1 MLQAHWAGEMVELSW
16 KPRATVFKN
25 FLSAEE
31 CELLI
36 ALARNLAP
44 PTSKGLQGSASSAC
58 ACCIARS
65 VAVLA
70 RAAALWIEPDAWH
83 VAVSKL
89 ARACQ
94 ITAAGLLQCQ
104 AHSSHAWVSIART
117 VCGARVGCA
126 ALAWLLSWAGAARP
140 QSKPKM
146 SKSTVVDP
154 ETGKRIPSDVRPRRR
169 SLLWECALFMRGRAL
184 DSRVGIGVGQGQVC
198 GYALFMRGRG
208 VLVRGGRAAC
218 GSGCAARRARARAG
232 WPHCALRRPA
242 SQSPGAHMSMAAWE
256 MRHRT
261 AAQSGTGERGHAP
274 RVSLSWS
281 GVQAAKR
288 RQPPCGSASAAA
300 QRERLGR
307 GGQAERAAAIGA
319 HLARVYPPG
328 GGRPRARARARAQVR
343 TSTGT
348 FFGLGEHPVLRDI
361 EQRIA
366 AVTHLPI
373 INGEGIQV
381 PRAPACHR
389 RRVCHKAY
397 GSQPA

>member
-184 DSRVGIGVGQGQVC
+184 DSRVGIGVGQGQPGAGGVALRASCVARRC
-198 GYALFMRGRG
+198 G
-208 VLVRGGRAAC
+208 AAAAAP
-218 GSGCAARRARARAG
+218 AARRL
-232 WPHCALRRPA
+232 P
-242 SQSPGAHMSMAAWE
+242 
-256 MRHRT
+256 
-261 AAQSGTGERGHAP
+261 
-274 RVSLSWS
+274 
-281 GVQAAKR
+281 
-288 RQPPCGSASAAA
+288 GSAADPRSGA
-300 QRERLGR
+300 R
-307 GGQAERAAAIGA
+307 GAEAT
-319 HLARVYPPG
+319 HPG
-328 GGRPRARARARAQVR
+328 LC
-343 TSTGT
+343 STT
-348 FFGLGEHPVLRDI
+348 VIDAVLNS
-361 EQRIA
+361 
-366 AVTHLPI
+366 LL
-373 INGEGIQV
+373 
-381 PRAPACHR
+381 C
-389 RRVCHKAY
+389 C
-397 GSQPA
+397 